1 MLLMR
6 WLISIL
12 FVVLFLGVNSQ
23 SNPSLPLVFYRGTQ
37 YAKII
42 NPQYGTPFLYDDTP
56 GRRRVE
62 VVDHW
67 YQGMELH
74 YDAEDDHLITVNPA
88 GDIRIQL
95 VREKVKSFMIGEKLF
110 RRVAD
115 LGFFEVMYEGRH
127 SVLIKWQNVM
137 IRKAAEDPYYK
148 LYNKVFV
155 LGPAGMKEVTGKDD
169 LLRYMGRNK
178 RSAQEFIRS
187 QQLNFRKE
195 LPRAAAEL
203 MKYGDASGFTE

>member
-1 MLLMR
+1 
-6 WLISIL
+6 
-12 FVVLFLGVNSQ
+12 
-23 SNPSLPLVFYRGTQ
+23 
-37 YAKII
+37 
-42 NPQYGTPFLYDDTP
+42 
-56 GRRRVE
+56 
-62 VVDHW
+62 
-67 YQGMELH
+67 
-74 YDAEDDHLITVNPA
+74 
-88 GDIRIQL
+88 
-95 VREKVKSFMIGEKLF
+95 
-110 RRVAD
+110 
-115 LGFFEVMYEGRH
+115 MYEGRH

-178 RSAQEFIRS
+178 RSAQEFIRN